1 MLMMKEV
8 SKTCVLNMIQL
19 VLTGNSCYFFILSYS
34 YLFIYFLLLLYL
46 FCCAVLLYK
55 KIMLFVNVCF
65 VVCVFG
71 DLEHKNIFAL
81 TLGQVLLFH
90 TSY

>member
-1 MLMMKEV
+1 
-8 SKTCVLNMIQL
+8 
-19 VLTGNSCYFFILSYS
+19 
-34 YLFIYFLLLLYL
+34 
-46 FCCAVLLYK
+46 
-55 KIMLFVNVCF
+55 MLFVNVCF